1 MNLMSTRRAVLC
13 VVLIL
18 SPNLTA
24 KSQTPIAPR
33 PLPIGTLV
41 DVGGYRVHLYCLGQG
56 SPTVMIAGAF
66 SFDWALVQP
75 EVAKFTRVCTF
86 DSSGTAWSD
95 PLPGATAPTC
105 NQRLNEIH
113 QLIMKAP
120 VAGPYVLVGF
130 SVGAQWVRLYAAR
143 YPNNI
148 VGMVLVDHA
157 FIPAQVA
164 PRQATHSHTL
174 PEGYGPPAL
183 ISQAPIALDFQDN
196 VNFSKLPKRDQELHT
211 WALSE
216 NPVRPNYEMAQD
228 CFSELATATG
238 KSTFPLGDMPL
249 IVVSTPNETPG
260 YSKLQ
265 AKLLALSRNS
275 KHIIAWNSTHMVL
288 IDQPE
293 VITESI
299 LKMATAA
306 RQQPIKSTLP

>member
-1 MNLMSTRRAVLC
+1 M
-13 VVLIL
+13 VLIL
-18 SPNLTA
+18 SPTLTA

-95 PLPGATAPTC
+95 PLQGATAPTC
-105 NQRLNEIH
+105 NQRVNEIH

-164 PRQATHSHTL
+164 PRQATRSHTL
-174 PEGYGPPAL
+174 PQGYSPPAL

-196 VNFSKLPKRDQELHT
+196 VNFTKLPKRDQELHT

-238 KSTFPLGDMPL
+238 ISTFPLGDMPL
-249 IVVSTPNETPG
+249 IVISTPNEAPG
-260 YSKLQ
+260 YAKLQ

-275 KHIIAWNSTHMVL
+275 KHIIAWNSTHMVP

-299 LKMATAA
+299 LKMVTAA
-306 RQQPIKSTLP
+306 RQQPIKSDVP

>member
-1 MNLMSTRRAVLC
+1 
-13 VVLIL
+13 
-18 SPNLTA
+18 
-24 KSQTPIAPR
+24 
-33 PLPIGTLV
+33 
-41 DVGGYRVHLYCLGQG
+41 
-56 SPTVMIAGAF
+56 MIAGAF

-86 DSSGTAWSD
+86 DPSGTAWSD
-95 PLPGATAPTC
+95 PLKGATAPTC
-105 NQRLNEIH
+105 KQRVNEIH
-113 QLIMKAP
+113 QLIMRAP
-120 VAGPYVLVGF
+120 VDGPYVLVGF
-130 SVGAQWVRLYAAR
+130 SVGAQWARLYAAS

-148 VGMVLVDHA
+148 VGMVIVDHA

-164 PRQATHSHTL
+164 RGKQHARILCRRAIVRRRS
-174 PEGYGPPAL
+174 

-196 VNFSKLPKRDQELHT
+196 VNFSKLPKEDQELHT

-216 NPVRPNYEMAQD
+216 NPVRPDYEMAED
-228 CFSELATATG
+228 CFSDLATVTG

-249 IVVSTPNETPG
+249 IVISTPNESPG
-260 YSKLQ
+260 YPKLQ

-306 RQQPIKSTLP
+306 RQQPIKSAIP